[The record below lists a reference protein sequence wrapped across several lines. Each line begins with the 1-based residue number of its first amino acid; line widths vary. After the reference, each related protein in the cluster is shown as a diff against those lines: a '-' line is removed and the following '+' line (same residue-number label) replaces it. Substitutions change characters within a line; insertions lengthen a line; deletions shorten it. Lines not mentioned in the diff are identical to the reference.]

1 MMYENNIYCTESANY
16 RTRCF
21 YS

>member
-1 MMYENNIYCTESANY
+1 MYENNIYCTESANY